1 MIPDGLCVNDL
12 PSDEN
17 YNAEF
22 SSVSDSNSYY
32 YDNPLYDRAITP
44 LCACQPDTNYSI
56 LEKLGSSN
64 SNSNIE
70 SSLNIEHLT
79 HNTTESIS
87 TVLDRLNKLIK
98 ECQRIFTDNQK
109 TAAELWRKSNKETND
124 SDVITIQKLVPAL
137 QKIVSLSLST
147 ITDHEEEMLNNTTV
161 RLKSFCNQ
169 ILSRRFLY
177 GSYYRRFKKQCA
189 YFPNKV
195 GNSSVSWS
203 TFKTNQETLT
213 DGTKVYH
220 SNSSSGETVETFS
233 SPTKGNSIIYQKRT
247 ETVWTNSKA
256 NIGTNSKTVAGT
268 NFTDRITDIFGDI
281 FKVTHRDEF
290 EETFEARFR
299 DQMKTDL
306 EEDDLL
312 DVSFWNF
319 PQN

>member
-44 LCACQPDTNYSI
+44 LCDCQPDTNYSI
-56 LEKLGSSN
+56 LEKIGSSN

-70 SSLNIEHLT
+70 PSLNIEHLK

-87 TVLDRLNKLIK
+87 TVLDRLNKLI
-98 ECQRIFTDNQK
+98 E
-109 TAAELWRKSNKETND
+109 
-124 SDVITIQKLVPAL
+124 
-137 QKIVSLSLST
+137 
-147 ITDHEEEMLNNTTV
+147 
-161 RLKSFCNQ
+161 
-169 ILSRRFLY
+169 
-177 GSYYRRFKKQCA
+177 
-189 YFPNKV
+189 V

-203 TFKTNQETLT
+203 KFKTNQETLA

-247 ETVWTNSKA
+247 ETVWTNSIT
-256 NIGTNSKTVAGT
+256 NIETDSKTDAET
-268 NFTDRITDIFGDI
+268 NFTDRISDIFGDI
-281 FKVTHRDEF
+281 SKVTHIDEF
-290 EETFEARFR
+290 EETFETRFR

-312 DVSFWNF
+312 DVSFRKF
-319 PQN
+319 LQN